1 MKVRKVLSIL
11 MILAV
16 LLAVTGC
23 GGAAKAENSAQMVP
37 GAIFDSAADSDG
49 RIHYGAEVP
58 EEELKMESGST
69 TTALPEGRKLIR
81 TIDIQAETEDL
92 NPLLES
98 VNSSISQLGGYV
110 QSKNQHNGS
119 AYSGYRTRR
128 VSMTIRIPAEL
139 ADKFVATVSANA
151 NVVSSNETLDD
162 VTLQYV
168 DTESQVKALETE
180 QEQLLEL
187 LDQAKSLEDILK
199 IQDRLTQVRYELE
212 RYASRLRTL
221 DNQID
226 YATIYLYIEE
236 VQEYTPI
243 AEKTVWQRIADGF
256 SDSVEDLGES
266 LVDLFVWLIVS
277 SPFILVYGGIAA
289 ALFLLIRTILK
300 KKSHKKCRCKKSS
313 TESSDTQTE

>member
-23 GGAAKAENSAQMVP
+23 GGSAKAENSAQMVP
-37 GAIFDSAADSDG
+37 GAVFDRADIIYS
-49 RIHYGAEVP
+49 GAEVP
-58 EEELKMESGST
+58 EEELKMESTST
-69 TTALPEGRKLIR
+69 ANVLPEGRKLIR

-226 YATIYLYIEE
+226 YATIHLTIDE
-236 VQEYTPI
+236 VKEYTPVV
-243 AEKTVWQRIADGF
+243 EEDTFWQRITTGF
-256 SDSVEDLGES
+256 KRSIKNIGRDVTD
-266 LVDLFVWLIVS
+266 FAVWVIVNSPYLLLWAVVGVVLIV
-277 SPFILVYGGIAA
+277 
-289 ALFLLIRTILK
+289 LLRKRIPRRK
-300 KKSHKKCRCKKSS
+300 KKSAPNQ
-313 TESSDTQTE
+313 EQTD

>member
-23 GGAAKAENSAQMVP
+23 GGSAKAENSAPMVP
-37 GAIFDSAADSDG
+37 GAVFDRADIIYS
-49 RIHYGAEVP
+49 GAEVP
-58 EEELKMESGST
+58 EEELKMESTS
-69 TTALPEGRKLIR
+69 AANVLPEGRKLIR

-226 YATIYLYIEE
+226 YATIHLTIDE
-236 VQEYTPI
+236 VKEYTPVV
-243 AEKTVWQRIADGF
+243 EEDTFWQRITTGF
-256 SDSVEDLGES
+256 KRSIKNIGRDVTD
-266 LVDLFVWLIVS
+266 FAVWVIVNSPYLLLWAVVGVVLIV
-277 SPFILVYGGIAA
+277 
-289 ALFLLIRTILK
+289 LLRKRIPKRK
-300 KKSHKKCRCKKSS
+300 KKSAPNQ
-313 TESSDTQTE
+313 EQTE

>member
-23 GGAAKAENSAQMVP
+23 GGSAKAENSAQMVP
-37 GAIFDSAADSDG
+37 GAVFDRADIIYS
-49 RIHYGAEVP
+49 GAEVP
-58 EEELKMESGST
+58 EEELKMESTST
-69 TTALPEGRKLIR
+69 ANVLPEGRKLIR

-226 YATIYLYIEE
+226 YATIHLTIDE
-236 VQEYTPI
+236 VKEYTPVVEEDTFWHRI
-243 AEKTVWQRIADGF
+243 TTGFKRSIKNIGRDVTDFAVWVIVNSPYLLLWAVVG
-256 SDSVEDLGES
+256 V
-266 LVDLFVWLIVS
+266 VLIV
-277 SPFILVYGGIAA
+277 
-289 ALFLLIRTILK
+289 LLRKRIPRRK
-300 KKSHKKCRCKKSS
+300 KKSAPNQ
-313 TESSDTQTE
+313 EQTE

>member
-23 GGAAKAENSAQMVP
+23 GGSAKAENSAQMVP
-37 GAIFDSAADSDG
+37 GAVFDRADIIYS
-49 RIHYGAEVP
+49 GAEVP
-58 EEELKMESGST
+58 EEELKMESTST
-69 TTALPEGRKLIR
+69 ANVLPEGRKLIR

-119 AYSGYRTRR
+119 IYSGYRTRR
-128 VSMTIRIPAEL
+128 VSMTVRIPAEL
-139 ADKFVATVSANA
+139 ADKFVATVSSHA

-226 YATIYLYIEE
+226 YATIHLTIDE
-236 VQEYTPI
+236 VKEYTPVVEEDTFWHRI
-243 AEKTVWQRIADGF
+243 TTGFKRSIKNIGRDVTDFAVWVIVNSPYLLLWAVVG
-256 SDSVEDLGES
+256 V
-266 LVDLFVWLIVS
+266 VLIV
-277 SPFILVYGGIAA
+277 
-289 ALFLLIRTILK
+289 LLRKRIPRRK
-300 KKSHKKCRCKKSS
+300 KKSAPNQ
-313 TESSDTQTE
+313 EQTE

>member
-23 GGAAKAENSAQMVP
+23 GGSAKAENSAQMVP
-37 GAIFDSAADSDG
+37 GAVFDRADIIYS
-49 RIHYGAEVP
+49 GAEVP
-58 EEELKMESGST
+58 EEELKMESTST
-69 TTALPEGRKLIR
+69 ANVLPEGRKLIR

-226 YATIYLYIEE
+226 YATIHLTIDE
-236 VQEYTPI
+236 VKEYTPVV
-243 AEKTVWQRIADGF
+243 EEDTFWQRITTGF
-256 SDSVEDLGES
+256 KRSIKNIGRDVTD
-266 LVDLFVWLIVS
+266 FAVWVIVNSPYLLLWAVVGVVLIV
-277 SPFILVYGGIAA
+277 
-289 ALFLLIRTILK
+289 LLRKRIPRRK
-300 KKSHKKCRCKKSS
+300 KKSAPNQ
-313 TESSDTQTE
+313 EQTE

>member
-23 GGAAKAENSAQMVP
+23 GGSAKAENSAQMAP

-58 EEELKMESGST
+58 EEELKMESTST
-69 TTALPEGRKLIR
+69 ANVLPEGRKLIR

-119 AYSGYRTRR
+119 AYSGYRSRR

-226 YATIYLYIEE
+226 YATIHLTIDE
-236 VQEYTPI
+236 VKEYTPVV
-243 AEKTVWQRIADGF
+243 EEDTFWQRITTGF
-256 SDSVEDLGES
+256 KRSIKNIGRDVTD
-266 LVDLFVWLIVS
+266 FAVWVIVNSPYLLLWAVVGVVLIV
-277 SPFILVYGGIAA
+277 
-289 ALFLLIRTILK
+289 LLRKRIPKRK
-300 KKSHKKCRCKKSS
+300 KKSAPNQ
-313 TESSDTQTE
+313 EQTE